1 MKRLALA
8 LCLLATGAAAQ
19 EVEQVTVY
27 GGSLSGV
34 WKIAAPSYVQVTIF
48 NGIHW
53 GPLHDGF
60 CRIDRDA
67 SGYATHCFGQEH
79 AGRGGTLETDA
90 THFHLAWGTMLARM
104 VFDGTMESA
113 TRFTG
118 HFAIKL
124 AGITMENP
132 DASEGSKMEVR
143 ADTPDTRGK
152 AEMLRAI
159 LGGTPPPHD
168 AALDAKIAAARD
180 LAASPIAAISYLGQQ
195 AKGGDPGKPAEVNY
209 YAAYAVTLEG
219 GMLLCAL
226 HQKPDGMLDA
236 FQCV

>member
-1 MKRLALA
+1 MKNLAVA
-8 LCLLATGAAAQ
+8 LCLLATGAGAQ

-27 GGSLSGV
+27 GGSLTGV
-34 WKIAAPSYVQVTIF
+34 WKVAAPSYVQITLL
-48 NGIHW
+48 GRIHW

-67 SGYATHCFGQEH
+67 TGYATHCFGQGD
-79 AGRGGTLETDA
+79 AGRGGTLETDG

-104 VFDGTMESA
+104 VFDGTAESA

-124 AGITMENP
+124 AGITMESP
-132 DASEGSKMEVR
+132 DTSEGSKMEIR
-143 ADTPDTRGK
+143 ADTPDAGGK

-159 LGGTPPPHD
+159 LGGAQPPHD
-168 AALDAKIAAARD
+168 AALDGKMAAARG

-195 AKGGDPGKPAEVNY
+195 TKGGGPGKPTETDY
-209 YAAYAVTLEG
+209 YTAYAVTMESG
-219 GMLLCAL
+219 VLLCAL